1 MVDIKRRFLM
11 MEPGNFCLP
20 PPATRKSTLTVNGIT
35 VTVLDKLEKGG
46 SAGTVI
52 FKEPYKNILEI
63 NCIDADFPPVSLCI
77 CLPEIAPYGVWEHYP
92 FEKSGQ
98 RVMASASTVSLYDV
112 KPESLPI
119 EFNKNWFPVSNRY
132 TSLNTQG
139 MSPFN
144 PIPVA
149 RREKDQPPF
158 NLTQLTMLAFVT
170 QNNIN
175 PQWLGGAGLSGVGSD
190 DIALVNDISRPLS
203 RYTWFDASNFNST
216 YTDATVG
223 ATTAYTDQQLQQ
235 QYFFEIVMIDE
246 TPHIARNPTYLGE
259 VEEYED
265 MYNVTGR
272 QRRVA
277 KEFNHALQLRKKF
290 G

>member
-1 MVDIKRRFLM
+1 MVDIKKRYLM
-11 MEPGNFCLP
+11 MEPGNFCLAP
-20 PPATRKSTLTVNGIT
+20 PESRKSQLTRNGVY
-35 VTVLDKLEKGG
+35 VTDMDKSEKGG
-46 SAGTVI
+46 SAGTIV

-63 NCIDADFPPVSLCI
+63 NCIDADFPPVSMCV
-77 CLPEIAPYGVWEHYP
+77 CLPEIAPYGVWEHCP

-98 RVMASASTVSLYDV
+98 RVLASSSAESSYDV
-112 KPESLPI
+112 KPEKLPEI
-119 EFNKNWFPVSNRY
+119 FNKNWFPVSNRY

-139 MSPFN
+139 SSPFN

-170 QNNIN
+170 QNNMN
-175 PQWLGGAGLSGVGSD
+175 PQWAGANGLSNTGSNTLAQVAD
-190 DIALVNDISRPLS
+190 FSRPLS
-203 RYTWFDASNFNST
+203 RYTWFDVSNFNST
-216 YTDATVG
+216 FGDQ
-223 ATTAYTDQQLQQ
+223 TAYTDQQLQQ
-235 QYFFEIVMIDE
+235 QYFFEFVMIDE
-246 TPHIARNPTYLGE
+246 TPHIARNPTYQGE

-265 MYNVTGR
+265 LYNVTGR
-272 QRRVA
+272 QRRLA